1 MADVFAG
8 TVEPAKT
15 RGAWSDYNARIA
27 EDIVKCGQLQGDI
40 ASELMYPAS
49 RLAGKNP
56 LVKSFDFRPSELTI
70 WGGENGAGKS
80 ALMNQ
85 LALSMMSQSQKVCL
99 FSFEMD
105 PKRTLISC
113 MRCAFG
119 RLPTTQDL
127 FPFFDWA
134 NDLLYIYRN
143 QGAISAEYCADGVF
157 YAAKMLGC
165 RHIVV
170 DNLMML
176 TTGNSSD
183 SVMQS
188 QKRVVQ
194 TMKEIAIATGAHIHL
209 VAHLRKPANGQGQNA
224 KPSRF
229 DISGSSDISNLADNV
244 ALLRRNREKEQQIID
259 GGFRNDQWDSEPDV
273 LLTVDKQRATGDSS
287 MTPLWYDKPSGQ
299 FCISSAR
306 YLQDYMPSG
315 MSGID
320 TTKPHQLDAIQGLKE
335 RSKPWEPI

>member
-1 MADVFAG
+1 MTD
-8 TVEPAKT
+8 
-15 RGAWSDYNARIA
+15 
-27 EDIVKCGQLQGDI
+27 EDPQTEKPKLGVSTL
-40 ASELMYPAS
+40 LP
-49 RLAGKNP
+49 
-56 LVKSFDFRPSELTI
+56 ELTI
-70 WGGENGAGKS
+70 WAGPNGSGKS
-80 ALMNQ
+80 AIMNQ
-85 LALSMMSQSQKVCL
+85 LVLSMMRQGHAACI
-99 FSFEMD
+99 FSFEMS
-105 PKRTLISC
+105 PISTLTHLI
-113 MRCAFG
+113 RCAYG
-119 RLPTTQDL
+119 RDITPDDVVR
-127 FPFFDWA
+127 FFDWA
-134 NDLLYIYRN
+134 EKLLWIYQP
-143 QGAISAEYCADGVF
+143 QGAANAEYAMDAVF

-244 ALLRRNREKEQQIID
+244 ALLRRNREKEQQIVD